1 MSERKSQ
8 QELDFERKHEEDL
21 QRLRGLRLIDDDFMA
36 AVFEERACAEFL
48 LQIILK
54 RDDLTVKEVHGQY
67 SIKNLQGRSVRL
79 DILAV
84 DRENRAYNIE
94 VQRSDRG
101 ASEKRARYNSSLL
114 DANLTDA
121 GDDYDALNETYVI
134 FITENDVLKAG
145 LPIYHVDRTIRETGT
160 FFNDQAHIVYE
171 YLQSVEAQRALRMTI
186 VAEVAQ
192 AYYELVAL
200 DTELEI
206 VRQTQ
211 KAREEGVR
219 LARIRFE
226 GGLTSET
233 SYQQAQVELA
243 RTATLV
249 PDLERRISLKEN
261 DISFLV
267 GEFPT
272 RIKRVNFL
280 QELDV
285 PESLPV
291 GLPSDLLERRPDV
304 RVAEQQLRAEH
315 ARVKVNTL
323 SRGFY
328 NRPSGG
334 SGSGT

>member
-145 LPIYHVDRTIRETGT
+145 LPIYHVDRTVRETGT
-160 FFNDQAHIVYE
+160 AFNDQAHIVYVNSQIKDE
-171 YLQSVEAQRALRMTI
+171 TALGKLMHDFFCTDAKDMFYPVLANRVQYFKQDAKGVATMCRAMEEMRNETVRERNIECALEMLADGMPYEK
-186 VAEVAQ
+186 VAKYSKLTLEEVK
-192 AYYELVAL
+192 AL
-200 DTELEI
+200 DT
-206 VRQTQ
+206 
-211 KAREEGVR
+211 KKPA
-219 LARIRFE
+219 
-226 GGLTSET
+226 
-233 SYQQAQVELA
+233 
-243 RTATLV
+243 
-249 PDLERRISLKEN
+249 
-261 DISFLV
+261 
-267 GEFPT
+267 
-272 RIKRVNFL
+272 
-280 QELDV
+280 
-285 PESLPV
+285 
-291 GLPSDLLERRPDV
+291 
-304 RVAEQQLRAEH
+304 
-315 ARVKVNTL
+315 
-323 SRGFY
+323 
-328 NRPSGG
+328 
-334 SGSGT
+334 